1 MLWQYSYDVIPL
13 VISAL
18 VSIGVAIYV
27 LRLKSE
33 PWSLSYSLVMMIA
46 GIWSAGYAFE
56 VFSVEIK
63 YKIIATYIQY
73 IGVVGVP
80 AMWLIFISQYLGR
93 DKWVRPLNVILLWVL
108 PLITLLLAWTS
119 AYNKLVL
126 HNFRIVL
133 INSFAVLLVDHGPV
147 FWLYVVYSYL
157 ILIIMTVIMVMA
169 FLRSYQTYRDQMWV
183 LIVAVVVPWI
193 GNALYN
199 FGLSPNF
206 DLTSM
211 GFTLGGLLIVWSI
224 LRYRFLNLVPVARET
239 VVEKMADGMIV
250 LNLQSRIVD
259 LNPAAQ
265 KILGCAVNDAIG
277 AEIEKYLP
285 DHPEIVRLLAGE
297 LEAHSEMIITDDEL
311 LFFDL
316 HISTLKGKRGEKSGR
331 LIILTDITERKQAE
345 AEREKMLKEIQKA
358 NESLKKMDR
367 TKDEFLSIVT
377 HDLKTPLTVIIGY
390 TGVILSGMGGGE
402 ITPQQRGM
410 LESIKRQANSQQ
422 EMIDTILDYTRMEFG
437 RIFVN
442 PEKFSLKEMAGDLAE
457 AEKMEAAKKQISIT
471 VNLPAEDVEV
481 KADKRMMGRVINNL
495 IGNAL
500 KYTDNGG
507 TINVSLERHDN
518 LVKLV
523 FADTGIGIALEHL
536 DKIFQKFFI
545 VDTAG
550 ARERRSLGLGLTIV
564 KSFIEAHN
572 GRIWAE
578 SEGLG
583 RGSRFNVEFPLEYQE
598 KDKPKQ

>member
-1 MLWQYSYDVIPL
+1 MLWQFSYDQIALIV
-13 VISAL
+13 SAL
-18 VSIGVAIYV
+18 VSFTVGVSV

-33 PWSLSYSLVMMIA
+33 SWSLSFSLMMI
-46 GIWSAGYAFE
+46 ICSVWSAGYAFE
-56 VFSVEIK
+56 LVSAGLK

-73 IGVVGVP
+73 LGVVSVP
-80 AMWLIFISQYLGR
+80 VLWLIFISQYTGR
-93 DKWVRPLNVILLWVL
+93 DKWLNPFNTALLWTL
-108 PLITLLLAWTS
+108 PAITLLLAWTS

-126 HNFRIVL
+126 FNFRVVMVD
-133 INSFAVLLVDHGPV
+133 SFAVLLVDHGPL
-147 FWLYVVYSYL
+147 FWLYVFYSYI
-157 ILIIMTVIMVMA
+157 ILLTMTIIMLQA
-169 FLRSYQTYRDQMWV
+169 FFRSYQTYRDQIWV
-183 LIVAVVVPWI
+183 LIVAALAPWI

-199 FGLSPNF
+199 FGISPNF

-211 GFTLGGLLIVWSI
+211 GFSLGGLLIVWSI
-224 LRYRFLNLVPVARET
+224 FRYGFLDLVPVARET

-259 LNPAAQ
+259 LNPAAEI
-265 KILGCAVNDAIG
+265 ILGCPVNKAIG
-277 AEIEKYLP
+277 AKIEKILP
-285 DHPEIVRLLAGE
+285 DQPEIIRLLAGE
-297 LEAHSEMIITDDEL
+297 AEAHSEIVFTEEEL
-311 LFFDL
+311 LFYDL
-316 HISTLKGKRGEKSGR
+316 HISILRGKRGEKRGS
-331 LIILTDITERKQAE
+331 LVLLADITERKKAE
-345 AEREKMLKEIQKA
+345 AEREKLIKEIRIA

-390 TGVILSGMGGGE
+390 TGVMLAGMGGGT
-402 ITPQQRGM
+402 ISPQQRGM
-410 LESIKRQANSQQ
+410 LETIKRQANSQQ

-442 PEKFSLKEMAGDLAE
+442 PEKFSLKEMANDLAE

-471 VNLPAEDVEV
+471 VNFPAEDVEV

-500 KYTDNGG
+500 KYTDSGG
-507 TINVSLERHDN
+507 TLNVSLERHDN

-523 FADTGIGIALEHL
+523 FADTGIGIAPEHL

-550 ARERRSLGLGLTIV
+550 ARERRSLGLGLSIV

-598 KDKPKQ
+598 KDKPKP